1 MGSLAENQK
10 YNKAMND
17 SLSMNSVDYKLKSEN
32 ASLNNDNLNNIPS
45 SIIQSETREST
56 KITELKE
63 ETYPYN
69 FIWNQGGKD
78 VKIVG
83 TFLDNWKKE
92 VEMEKNINN
101 GSFEII
107 LFLTKSK
114 HEFKF
119 IVDGKWVCSQ
129 DYEINKDKNDF
140 NNIIDLTNYTPNEK
154 EMEIIKEK
162 LKQKKTKFSKEYG
175 CNYFLNSIYQDEIPP
190 LPIFYKESFN
200 INNVSKIKRY
210 KKNSQSFLN
219 FNFTKNIIGNN
230 EYKKIL
236 TISHEK
242 LSHAFYELDNEYKN
256 KENKYIIS
264 SITQR
269 YKHKFLTLIYY
280 TPKKN
285 QW

>member
-1 MGSLAENQK
+1 MGSLSESQK
-10 YNKAMND
+10 YNKTMND
-17 SLSMNSVDYKLKSEN
+17 SSSMNSVENKLKSEN
-32 ASLNNDNLNNIPS
+32 TSLNIDNLNNIQS

-69 FIWNQGGKD
+69 FIWNQGGKS
-78 VKIVG
+78 VKIAG

-101 GSFEII
+101 GLFEII
-107 LFLTKSK
+107 IFLTKSK

-129 DYEINKDKNDF
+129 QYEIYKDKNNF

-154 EMEIIKEK
+154 DMKIIKEK
-162 LKQKKTKFSKEYG
+162 LRQRKRKFSREYG
-175 CNYFLNSIYQDEIPP
+175 CNYILDSSFQREVPS
-190 LPIFYKESFN
+190 LPSFYKESFD
-200 INNVSKIKRY
+200 INKGSKV
-210 KKNSQSFLN
+210 KNNKNDSHLFFN
-219 FNFTKNIIGNN
+219 FNFTKNIVENN
-230 EYKKIL
+230 EYKTIL

-242 LSHAFYELDNEYKN
+242 LSHVFYEFGSKYKN
-256 KENKYIIS
+256 NNKYIKS

-269 YKHKFLTLIYY
+269 YNHKFLTLIYY
-280 TPKKN
+280 TPNK
-285 QW
+285 